1 MKLEKYCIYNFH
13 QNEDGSWEGNGTAAA
28 CAGLGVYFG
37 EGHTL
42 NAVSGRAT
50 NNCREFQAAALA
62 IRLAK
67 QQGITVK
74 NQVDVEELDRE
85 LADKSIK
92 IKWSHVDVDCGIL
105 GNERADALARENPP
119 CGVASGTGSSP
130 SPKNPS
136 LVADRLDRSLEF
148 SSACLAAFIS
158 ACWVLWPLEQARRLP
173 RKSECPARVQRIVE
187 QECAH
192 QSFKVVSQSVAKFQL
207 VAQVQLMRVQ
217 HKFLQVELFCEY
229 GEMLILDD
237 RCAVPCKAT
246 WEKIAGLRKLD

>member
-13 QNEDGSWEGNGTAAA
+13 QNEDGFVYVYTDGSWEGNGTAAA

-50 NNCREFQAAALA
+50 NNCRKFQAAALA

-105 GNERADALARENPP
+105 GNERADALARE
-119 CGVASGTGSSP
+119 
-130 SPKNPS
+130 
-136 LVADRLDRSLEF
+136 
-148 SSACLAAFIS
+148 SSAIF
-158 ACWVLWPLEQARRLP
+158 RR
-173 RKSECPARVQRIVE
+173 Q
-187 QECAH
+187 
-192 QSFKVVSQSVAKFQL
+192 KVN
-207 VAQVQLMRVQ
+207 R
-217 HKFLQVELFCEY
+217 
-229 GEMLILDD
+229 
-237 RCAVPCKAT
+237 
-246 WEKIAGLRKLD
+246 